1 MSVLFSVD
9 EYVSFP
15 YPRNSN
21 VSHVPGGVD
30 DDVVE
35 RALEGVDQFTVAKA
49 LIPRRRRIHLIWVN
63 VWVSVSVSVWV
74 KVWVWVSV
82 SVSVSVW
89 VSVSEDLERG
99 SMRKEERSFE
109 AQCHVHYSI
118 HKNTTSI

>member
-35 RALEGVDQFTVAKA
+35 RALEGEDQFTVAKA

-63 VWVSVSVSVWV
+63 VW
-74 KVWVWVSV
+74 V

-118 HKNTTSI
+118 HKNTTSL

>member
-35 RALEGVDQFTVAKA
+35 RALEGVDQFTVAEA

-63 VWVSVSVSVWV
+63 VWVSVSVSVW
-74 KVWVWVSV
+74 V

-118 HKNTTSI
+118 PGT